1 MMEVYSILA
10 KVAEGRDR
18 MKKSTASKSSSD
30 QSPNKLLWSLVSV
43 FIAAATIWGVI
54 SQARAFSLDSF
65 LSYFLDASIPWILA
79 AILCML
85 GFIVFEGMAI
95 ATICRAF
102 GYRTNRRQGFI
113 YSASDIYFSAIT
125 PSATGGQPMCAF
137 FMIRDGIPG
146 SVTTLVLI
154 INLTMYTVS
163 ILFLGLITLILQPN
177 IFLTFGLLSRILI
190 AIGFL
195 AQGLL
200 TLLFLMLLVK
210 RDLLRRI
217 CLRVLRFLCK
227 IKLLRHEDE
236 KRKKLEIYVEEY
248 AMYSRMLRE
257 HREPMLKAL
266 VFNLLQ
272 RVSVIS
278 VPLCVFLASG
288 GKIAQAARIW
298 AVQCCTVI
306 GSNTIPIPG
315 AMGVSDYIML
325 DGFSEIV
332 HLSNVVN
339 FELLSRSL
347 SFYVCVL
354 LCGITTLI
362 AHLRARKRKKST

>member
-1 MMEVYSILA
+1 
-10 KVAEGRDR
+10 
-18 MKKSTASKSSSD
+18 MKKSTVSKSASD
-30 QSPNKLLWSLVSV
+30 QSPNKLMWSLVSV
-43 FIAAATIWGVI
+43 LIAAATIWGVI

-65 LSYFLDASIPWILA
+65 LSYFLDASLPWLLA

-102 GYRTNRRQGFI
+102 GYRVNHRQGFV

-137 FMIRDGIPG
+137 FMIRNGIPG
-146 SVTTLVLI
+146 SVTTLVLL
-154 INLTMYTVS
+154 INLTLYTVS
-163 ILFLGLITLILQPN
+163 ILFLGLVTLIAQPN
-177 IFLTFGLLSRILI
+177 IFLTFGLLSQILI
-190 AIGFL
+190 VIGFL

-200 TLLFLMLLVK
+200 TLLFLLLLVK
-210 RDLLRRI
+210 RDMLYRI
-217 CLRVLRFLCK
+217 CLRALRFLCK
-227 IKLLRHEDE
+227 IRLLRHEDE
-236 KRKKLEIYVEEY
+236 KRKKLEIYIEEY

-257 HREPMLKAL
+257 HRSSMLKAL
-266 VFNLLQ
+266 IFNLLQ
-272 RVSVIS
+272 RASVIS

-288 GKIAQAARIW
+288 GEIAQTARIW

-332 HLSNVVN
+332 HLHNVVN

-362 AHLRARKRKKST
+362 AHLLSRKRKKRT

>member
-1 MMEVYSILA
+1 
-10 KVAEGRDR
+10 
-18 MKKSTASKSSSD
+18 MKKSAARKSSSD
-30 QSPNKLLWSLVSV
+30 QSSNKLLWSLVSAL
-43 FIAAATIWGVI
+43 IAAATIWGVI

-79 AILCML
+79 ALVCML

-95 ATICRAF
+95 TTICRAF
-102 GYRTNRRQGFI
+102 GYRTNHWQGFV

-125 PSATGGQPMCAF
+125 PSATGGQPVCAY

-146 SVTTLVLI
+146 SVTTVALI

-163 ILFLGLITLILQPN
+163 ILLLSLITLITQPG
-177 IFLTFGLLSRILI
+177 IFLTFGSLSRILI
-190 AIGFL
+190 IAGFL
-195 AQGLL
+195 IQGFL
-200 TLLFLMLLVK
+200 TLLFLMLLAK

-217 CLRVLRFLCK
+217 CLRALRFFCR
-227 IKLLRHEDE
+227 IKLLRHEE
-236 KRKKLEIYVEEY
+236 QKREKLEIYMEEY

-257 HREPMLKAL
+257 HKGPMTKAL
-266 VFNLLQ
+266 IFNLLQ

-288 GKIAQAARIW
+288 GEIAQAARVW

-332 HLSNVVN
+332 HLRDVVN

-354 LCGITTLI
+354 LCGVVTLI
-362 AHLRARKRKKST
+362 AHLLAGKRKKRM

>member
-1 MMEVYSILA
+1 
-10 KVAEGRDR
+10 
-18 MKKSTASKSSSD
+18 MKKSTIQKSSSD
-30 QSPNKLLWSLVSV
+30 KSSNKLLWSLVSV
-43 FIAAATIWGVI
+43 FIAAATIWAVI
-54 SQARAFSLDSF
+54 SQARAFSLNSF
-65 LSYFLDASIPWILA
+65 FSYFLDASIPWLLA
-79 AILCML
+79 AFLCML

-95 ATICRAF
+95 TTICRTF
-102 GYRTNRRQGFI
+102 GYRVKHRRGFV

-125 PSATGGQPMCAF
+125 PSATGGQPVCAF

-146 SVTTLVLI
+146 SVTTLILI

-163 ILFLGLITLILQPN
+163 ILCLGLLTLVTHPS

-190 AIGFL
+190 IIGFL

-217 CLRVLRFLCK
+217 CLRALRFLCK
-227 IKLLRHEDE
+227 IRLLKHEDE
-236 KRKKLEIYVEEY
+236 KREKLETYMEEY

-257 HREPMLKAL
+257 HKGSMLKAL
-266 VFNLLQ
+266 AFNLLQ

-288 GKIAQAARIW
+288 GELANAARVW

-306 GSNTIPIPG
+306 GSNTVPIPG

-332 HLSNVVN
+332 HLHNVVN

-347 SFYVCVL
+347 SFYICVL
-354 LCGITTLI
+354 LCGLTTLI
-362 AHLRARKRKKST
+362 AYLLAKRQKRGR